1 MPRVPSN
8 LSFLSWAGYPS
19 LILSSTTENTGTKSK
34 HKKKKNL
41 PFGLGLPTLSSL
53 GMLSENRPTIKIKNL
68 KKHLIVFSSKLKLSH

>member
-1 MPRVPSN
+1 LGWLPQPNPKLNNR
-8 LSFLSWAGYPS
+8 
-19 LILSSTTENTGTKSK
+19 K
-34 HKKKKNL
+34 HRYKVQAQKKKNL